1 LIDNLQQPEFI
12 TKSTEGPIVSARAA
26 IVKAQALIRDNEQ
39 KLANKK
45 KRTEELEAARDW
57 V

>member
-1 LIDNLQQPEFI
+1 MIDNLQQPEFI